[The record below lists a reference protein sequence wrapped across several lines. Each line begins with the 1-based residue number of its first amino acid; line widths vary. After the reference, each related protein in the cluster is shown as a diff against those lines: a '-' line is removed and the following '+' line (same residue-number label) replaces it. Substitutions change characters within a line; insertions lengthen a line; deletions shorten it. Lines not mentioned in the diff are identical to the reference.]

1 MSKII
6 MAEGAAP
13 DTPSTGKGAIFI
25 DSSGRLSLK
34 DDDGNT
40 DTMAVLATNQTFTA
54 AQSLIPTD
62 VAVVPL
68 TINMP
73 ASTSA
78 RAMRA
83 DYNSTES
90 FRLQA
95 QAAISQLF
103 LLSRDMGNNVPGAVV
118 QAGRNTSGGAVGPAA
133 GTIQYI
139 TAAGNSRFTWVD
151 AAGDVRVHSAAPT
164 GSTGAPTVSDTA
176 GVVIGTQSSWIKR
189 KENLQKLQNNSELLD
204 EVLQAELY
212 SYQLKEDSQQNADG
226 SKPVY
231 KGLVITEADREANA
245 WFANNLG
252 PQQTPVLNERNLFG
266 YLIGSIQAQQT
277 QIEELRKEIA
287 ELKARF

>member
-13 DTPSTGKGAIFI
+13 NTPSTGKAAIFI
-25 DSSGRLSLK
+25 DSTGRLSLK

-73 ASTSA
+73 ASTSS
-78 RAMRA
+78 RALRI
-83 DYNSTES
+83 DYNSTEA
-90 FRLQA
+90 FRFQA
-95 QAAISQLF
+95 QAALAQFFI
-103 LLSRDMGNNVPGAVV
+103 LSRDLGNNAPGAVV
-118 QAGRNTSGGAVGPAA
+118 QTGRNTSGGAVGPAA

-176 GVVIGTQSSWIKR
+176 GTVVGTQTSWIEL
-189 KENLQKLQNNSELLD
+189 KENLQKIQNGD
-204 EVLQAELY
+204 EMLEAILRSELY
-212 SYQLKEDSQQNADG
+212 SYQMKEDSQRAADG
-226 SKPVY
+226 SKPIY
-231 KGLVITEADREANA
+231 TGLVITEEDRQNNA
-245 WFANNLG
+245 WFASNLG

-266 YLIGSIQAQQT
+266 YLIGAIQAQQT
-277 QIEELRKEIA
+277 QIEALRQRLMQLEAK
-287 ELKARF
+287 